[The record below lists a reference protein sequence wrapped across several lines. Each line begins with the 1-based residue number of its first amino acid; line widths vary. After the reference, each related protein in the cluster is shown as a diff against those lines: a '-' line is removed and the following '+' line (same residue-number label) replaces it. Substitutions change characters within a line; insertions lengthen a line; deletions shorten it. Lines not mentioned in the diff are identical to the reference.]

1 MVATAPGIV
10 VHGNVAGSI
19 QYGDH
24 NIQVNDNHG
33 TVVVER
39 VTATRNRRPRAA
51 APRAPDP
58 FVARSA
64 ELQRLAAAIGAR
76 GAITVSGA
84 SGAGRTALLR
94 AAANLP
100 NSTLPD
106 GVLRLDG
113 VDEAGTALTIGDLA
127 QRLHDAA
134 WDCVPTAKVSLE
146 SARTQLG
153 AIEALGIIDD
163 VRLPGRDMERLADL
177 LPAGAVLIAVA
188 DAPSEGDLDDVPVG
202 ALDRSDAVALLSAR
216 AGLDPAQADGSA
228 QAHLADAC
236 ELLGDWP
243 EALVVAGR
251 AMAVNHLSPAA
262 AHEALAAVTPSGVLP
277 HEIALERAWALARP
291 GLGDD
296 ARRLLVAA
304 SVLPGR
310 THDPALLRRTLG
322 EPEWFG
328 PAADALQALGL
339 LTLNSPRYRVP
350 DGIRGLL
357 TQEADSIEADD
368 IRDRHVDVAIE
379 AAKEHALDPEF
390 VPPEIGSLLGAF
402 DHAQRRG
409 RLEDMVRLGRLISPQ
424 LTLHGL
430 WDAWERVASDVGRAA
445 ERLGW
450 TVDVAWSA
458 HELGTRAL
466 ALGQRPAAQQALEQA
481 LRLRQQLGD
490 VEGAAYTK
498 HNLARLGTPW
508 WAGPL
513 RRYLLG
519 GGALVVALLILGFI
533 GPPVAGF
540 VQEWIQPADPQE
552 SPAPTDAPATA
563 TPAPSTAQSPSPSTL
578 VSPPPSESP
587 DPLLYSPELGPYDF
601 DGRDWTTTLQIT
613 LTGGRGDY
621 LIVLD
626 DGRGESRESTSTFP
640 LSGRDCERYTVTGT
654 ASSAGEQT
662 IPISVDVGP
671 SVCPSPTPVLDVAC
685 VTFDDLDIGT
695 TFGEA
700 AGQQPGDLVYETP
713 EGVRVYVQ
721 DFLYSDEGGTFNT
734 AEIQGPSDEFG
745 SGPFVFFNNLNMQFD
760 FNDLPFEPRRVDFE
774 FRDQGGN
781 QNLSVNGS
789 DVYRDLLV
797 VAPSP
802 IGGVSWSWVDGGT
815 RFGGTLDGTVEQ
827 FLIGGQELS
836 VDTVCA
842 HR

>member
-1 MVATAPGIV
+1 M
-10 VHGNVAGSI
+10 
-19 QYGDH
+19 
-24 NIQVNDNHG
+24 
-33 TVVVER
+33 
-39 VTATRNRRPRAA
+39 
-51 APRAPDP
+51 
-58 FVARSA
+58 
-64 ELQRLAAAIGAR
+64 
-76 GAITVSGA
+76 
-84 SGAGRTALLR
+84 
-94 AAANLP
+94 
-100 NSTLPD
+100 
-106 GVLRLDG
+106 
-113 VDEAGTALTIGDLA
+113 
-127 QRLHDAA
+127 
-134 WDCVPTAKVSLE
+134 
-146 SARTQLG
+146 
-153 AIEALGIIDD
+153 
-163 VRLPGRDMERLADL
+163 
-177 LPAGAVLIAVA
+177 
-188 DAPSEGDLDDVPVG
+188 
-202 ALDRSDAVALLSAR
+202 
-216 AGLDPAQADGSA
+216 
-228 QAHLADAC
+228 
-236 ELLGDWP
+236 
-243 EALVVAGR
+243 
-251 AMAVNHLSPAA
+251 
-262 AHEALAAVTPSGVLP
+262 
-277 HEIALERAWALARP
+277 
-291 GLGDD
+291 
-296 ARRLLVAA
+296 
-304 SVLPGR
+304 
-310 THDPALLRRTLG
+310 
-322 EPEWFG
+322 
-328 PAADALQALGL
+328 
-339 LTLNSPRYRVP
+339 
-350 DGIRGLL
+350 
-357 TQEADSIEADD
+357 
-368 IRDRHVDVAIE
+368 
-379 AAKEHALDPEF
+379 
-390 VPPEIGSLLGAF
+390 
-402 DHAQRRG
+402 
-409 RLEDMVRLGRLISPQ
+409 
-424 LTLHGL
+424 
-430 WDAWERVASDVGRAA
+430 GRAA

-578 VSPPPSESP
+578 VSPPPSESL
-587 DPLLYSPELGPYDF
+587 DPLLYSPELGPYDL

-734 AEIQGPSDEFG
+734 ADIQGPSDEFG

>member
-39 VTATRNRRPRAA
+39 VTATRNRRPRAV

-64 ELQRLAAAIGAR
+64 ELQRLAVAIDAR
-76 GAITVSGA
+76 RAITVSGA

-113 VDEAGTALTIGDLA
+113 VDEAGAALTIGDLA

-188 DAPSEGDLDDVPVG
+188 DAPFEGDLDDVPVG

-304 SVLPGR
+304 SLLPGR
-310 THDPALLRRTLG
+310 THDPALLRRLLG

-350 DGIRGLL
+350 DGIRDLL
-357 TQEADSIEADD
+357 THEADSIEADD

-379 AAKEHALDPEF
+379 AAQGARARPG
-390 VPPEIGSLLGAF
+390 VRAIGDRVAARCVRPCAASRAPRGHGQTGSFDQSAAHPAWAVGRLGAS
-402 DHAQRRG
+402 RIGCGPR
-409 RLEDMVRLGRLISPQ
+409 S
-424 LTLHGL
+424 
-430 WDAWERVASDVGRAA
+430 RA
-445 ERLGW
+445 
-450 TVDVAWSA
+450 
-458 HELGTRAL
+458 
-466 ALGQRPAAQQALEQA
+466 P
-481 LRLRQQLGD
+481 
-490 VEGAAYTK
+490 
-498 HNLARLGTPW
+498 
-508 WAGPL
+508 
-513 RRYLLG
+513 
-519 GGALVVALLILGFI
+519 
-533 GPPVAGF
+533 
-540 VQEWIQPADPQE
+540 
-552 SPAPTDAPATA
+552 
-563 TPAPSTAQSPSPSTL
+563 
-578 VSPPPSESP
+578 
-587 DPLLYSPELGPYDF
+587 
-601 DGRDWTTTLQIT
+601 
-613 LTGGRGDY
+613 
-621 LIVLD
+621 
-626 DGRGESRESTSTFP
+626 
-640 LSGRDCERYTVTGT
+640 
-654 ASSAGEQT
+654 
-662 IPISVDVGP
+662 
-671 SVCPSPTPVLDVAC
+671 
-685 VTFDDLDIGT
+685 
-695 TFGEA
+695 
-700 AGQQPGDLVYETP
+700 
-713 EGVRVYVQ
+713 
-721 DFLYSDEGGTFNT
+721 
-734 AEIQGPSDEFG
+734 
-745 SGPFVFFNNLNMQFD
+745 
-760 FNDLPFEPRRVDFE
+760 RVD
-774 FRDQGGN
+774 G
-781 QNLSVNGS
+781 
-789 DVYRDLLV
+789 
-797 VAPSP
+797 
-802 IGGVSWSWVDGGT
+802 
-815 RFGGTLDGTVEQ
+815 
-827 FLIGGQELS
+827 
-836 VDTVCA
+836 
-842 HR
+842 